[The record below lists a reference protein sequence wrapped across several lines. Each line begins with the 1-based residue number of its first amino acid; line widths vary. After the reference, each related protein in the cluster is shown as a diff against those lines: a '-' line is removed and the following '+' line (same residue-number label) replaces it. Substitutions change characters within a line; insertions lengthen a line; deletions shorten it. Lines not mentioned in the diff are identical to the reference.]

1 MVVRARR
8 FPAWRSALALAAP
21 LALASCGGSLSF
33 GFGTG
38 FDDVPPAISV
48 TSNATTVQAGQAVT
62 VVAAAADENG
72 VVDVRFYRDD
82 GGVANLV
89 CTDETEPYQCQI
101 TAPAD
106 GRSSMAVFARARDP
120 DGNTSQSSA
129 LGITITP

>member
-8 FPAWRSALALAAP
+8 FPSWRSALALAAP

-38 FDDVPPAISV
+38 FDDMPPSISV
-48 TSNATTVQAGQAVT
+48 TSNVTTVQAGQSVT

-82 GGVANLV
+82 GGVANLI
-89 CTDETEPYQCQI
+89 CTDESEPFQCTVI
-101 TAPAD
+101 APAD
-106 GRSSMAVFARARDP
+106 GRTSMTVFARARDP
-120 DGNTSQSSA
+120 DDNTSQSA
-129 LGITITP
+129 AIAIAITP